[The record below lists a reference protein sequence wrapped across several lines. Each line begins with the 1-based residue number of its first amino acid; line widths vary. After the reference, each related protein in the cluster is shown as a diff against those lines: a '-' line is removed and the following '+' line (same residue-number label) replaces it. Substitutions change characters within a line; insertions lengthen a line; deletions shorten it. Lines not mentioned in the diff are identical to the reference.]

1 MFLLNNN
8 NVGQTSLK
16 DALLMIQNS
25 NNASISD
32 MNLIDCNFQM
42 SRAIDILSSYQIK
55 IISVSIINS
64 SVEYNN
70 LIYFSG
76 AKNISISDV
85 KIKNISH
92 STPSK

>member
-1 MFLLNNN
+1 
-8 NVGQTSLK
+8 
-16 DALLMIQNS
+16 
-25 NNASISD
+25 
-32 MNLIDCNFQM
+32 M

-55 IISVSIINS
+55 LISVSIINS